1 MRMLMRHKDFDL
13 SLIHSHL
20 LKEVEKWIAMQN

>member
-1 MRMLMRHKDFDL
+1 MLMRHKDFDL
-13 SLIHSHL
+13 SLIHSYL